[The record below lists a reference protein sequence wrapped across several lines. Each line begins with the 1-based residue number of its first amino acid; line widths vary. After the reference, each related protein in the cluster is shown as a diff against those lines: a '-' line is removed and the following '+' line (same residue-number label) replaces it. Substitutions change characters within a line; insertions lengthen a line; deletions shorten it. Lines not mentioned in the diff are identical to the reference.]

1 MSGTGRWTW
10 WHLQP
15 HTKPPE
21 QHKPPNGK
29 EQADQHHSLPLP
41 LPHSGCQE
49 SLVLQELLPRACA
62 FRCLLSDIHILASV
76 SVSPTAANRSFLL
89 PSTYPSLTKLLASGN
104 REQLPSVGTFGSN
117 HLTLQSSK
125 PNPFSSC
132 NNLLKG
138 PSRHTAHLYS
148 LTLAPWKHHQNAEVP
163 PVAAASFRAARK
175 AFETAIRSAGK
186 KSPRSGGTHSPQ
198 LSTTQNGSKRRGG
211 TGSPRE
217 PTARNQEQQWRFY

>member
-1 MSGTGRWTW
+1 MFEGRKTTNVRNWQMDVMTLTTT
-10 WHLQP
+10 HEATRATQ
-15 HTKPPE
+15 TS
-21 QHKPPNGK
+21 PNGK

-49 SLVLQELLPRACA
+49 SLVLQEVLPRACA
-62 FRCLLSDIHILASV
+62 FRCLLSDTHILASV

-104 REQLPSVGTFGSN
+104 REQLPSVGTFSSN
-117 HLTLQSSK
+117 HPTLQSSK

-148 LTLAPWKHHQNAEVP
+148 LTLAP
-163 PVAAASFRAARK
+163 
-175 AFETAIRSAGK
+175 
-186 KSPRSGGTHSPQ
+186 
-198 LSTTQNGSKRRGG
+198 
-211 TGSPRE
+211 
-217 PTARNQEQQWRFY
+217 